1 MALKNAIKLATTSH
15 AYVGG
20 TGANSIDDDFN
31 TTQTISF
38 SIGAGS
44 SGSATVR
51 STHTFSSAITL
62 HRVIYKLAAAATCE
76 GPYLRSASYTYYIR
90 YRTASGWTNVPGSY
104 SSGNTDSSGTVSG
117 VSGVVTY
124 DFATSVPGVL
134 EVEAYAYAFSQNSGS
149 GSGCGDAYIYEV
161 QAFYKVDSSYAGVV

>member
-20 TGANSIDDDFN
+20 TGANSIDDDFD
-31 TTQTISF
+31 TSQTISF
-38 SIGAGS
+38 SIGEGD
-44 SGSATVR
+44 SGSVTVR

-62 HRVIYKLAAAATCE
+62 HRVIYKLAASAACG
-76 GPYLRSASYTYYIR
+76 GPYLKSASYTYYVR

-104 SSGNTDSSGTVSG
+104 SSGNTDNGTISG

-124 DFATSVPGVL
+124 DFATSIPGVL

-149 GSGCGDAYIYEV
+149 GSGDGNAHIYEV

>member
-31 TTQTISF
+31 TSQTISF
-38 SIGAGS
+38 SIGEGE
-44 SGSATVR
+44 SGSVTVT

-62 HRVIYKLAAAATCE
+62 HRVIYKLAASATCS
-76 GPYLRSASYTYYIR
+76 GPYSRSASYTYYVR

-104 SSGNTDSSGTVSG
+104 SSGNTDNGTVSG

-124 DFATSVPGVL
+124 DFATSIPGVL

-149 GSGCGDAYIYEV
+149 GSGDGTARIYEV